1 MTYAQ
6 TAARLSRLF
15 TQCRASDD
23 DARRCISETASD
35 DDRETLLAMIHAA
48 ERYGIHN
55 DDSYTFVEEILDA
68 ISDQDCTDQND
79 AQGIELPESDIYT
92 YPLMLW
98 LARNTGYGDDAIASV
113 GAFESVTDLAQ
124 YAQYLAYCD
133 AREAVL
139 DNFPDDDEEEDE
151 EEEEED

>member
-15 TQCRASDD
+15 TQCHVGDN

-48 ERYGIHN
+48 ERYGIDN
-55 DDSYTFVEEILDA
+55 ADSYGMVEEILDA
-68 ISDQDCTDQND
+68 ISDQDCTDQD
-79 AQGIELPESDIYT
+79 TAQGIDLPEPDIYT

-98 LARNTGYGDDAIASV
+98 LARNPGYGDAALEEGGVFETVDAIARA
-113 GAFESVTDLAQ
+113 G
-124 YAQYLAYCD
+124 QYLAYCD

-139 DNFPDDDEEEDE
+139 DNFPDDDEEEE
-151 EEEEED
+151 EEGD